1 MPTYDG
7 FWAAGNEG
15 TAENMN
21 ATVVQ
26 FGTAAA
32 RMAAGKKG
40 VLYFATDTRALS
52 YDNGSAWVEIQIA
65 PTVKNK
71 TSDETVNNST
81 TLQDDND
88 LVVAI
93 LANETWV
100 VEMTLLVT
108 TDAGADFKLQVN
120 GPSGAS
126 GYVTAITP
134 RYEAGAPANL
144 VSGGAALGSPISIAS
159 TATSYT
165 IKVTAVVRNGANAGN
180 ITLQWAQD
188 TAVVADTKVLT
199 DSYLV
204 AMRK

>member
-7 FWAAGNEG
+7 FWAAGTEG

-40 VLYFATDTRALS
+40 VLYFATDTKALS

-71 TSDETVNNST
+71 TADETVNNST
-81 TLQDDND
+81 TLQDDDD

-93 LANETWV
+93 LANETWI
-100 VEMTLLVT
+100 VEMVLLVT

-120 GPSGAS
+120 GPTAS
-126 GYVTAITP
+126 AGYVTAITT
-134 RYEAGAPANL
+134 RYEAAAANDLVRGA
-144 VSGGAALGSPISIAS
+144 AALGSPMSIVGTT
-159 TATSYT
+159 TAYT
-165 IKVTAVVRNGANAGN
+165 IKVTAIVRNGANAGN

-188 TAVVADTKVLT
+188 AAVVADTKVLT

-204 AMRK
+204 ATRK

>member
-7 FWAAGNEG
+7 FWAAGTEG
-15 TAENMN
+15 TALNMN
-21 ATVVQ
+21 ATVTQ
-26 FGTAAA
+26 FSTAAL
-32 RMAAGKKG
+32 RPAAGKKG
-40 VLYFATDTRALS
+40 VLHFATDTKALS

-65 PTVKNK
+65 PTIKNK
-71 TSDETVNNST
+71 TADETVNNST

-93 LANETWV
+93 LANETWI
-100 VEMTLLVT
+100 VEMVLLVT
-108 TDAGADFKLQVN
+108 TDIGADFKLQVN
-120 GPSGAS
+120 GPTAS
-126 GYVTAITP
+126 AGYVTAITP

-144 VSGGAALGSPISIAS
+144 ISGGAALGSPISLAGS
-159 TATSYT
+159 ATAYT
-165 IKVTAVVRNGANAGN
+165 VKVTAIVRNGANAGN

-188 TAVVADTKVLT
+188 AAVVADTKVLT